1 MKLTKMEFDEE
12 KMSEECG
19 ELANKNSLNECKP
32 QGVGVFSYSDGPPA
46 AGGGIGMF
54 FWFHEW
60 QELYQF
66 LANYFIAMAPGPISE
81 DHHSVYEKTWDLFK
95 KLSEGKIRR
104 EHAIQQI
111 NQVARNYSQIEW
123 WGTFEE
129 LCEGQGEFEKK
140 VRQHCLRSADGKIG
154 SAEKKK
160 LMEAI
165 AEYGV

>member
-1 MKLTKMEFDEE
+1 MEFDEE
-12 KMSEECG
+12 KMSQECA
-19 ELANKNSLNECKP
+19 ELVNKKSLNECKP

-46 AGGGIGMF
+46 AGGGIGTF
-54 FWFHEW
+54 LWFHDW

-66 LANYFIAMAPGPISE
+66 LANYLIAMAPGPISE
-81 DHHSVYEKTWDLFK
+81 DHHSAFEKTWDLFK

-140 VRQHCLRSADGKIG
+140 VRRHCLRRADGKMG
-154 SAEKKK
+154 SAEKNK

-165 AEYGV
+165 AEYGF